1 MKIDGACHCGYI
13 RVEGDADPEK
23 TTVCHCMDCQVGKA
37 PPSASMFPFRV
48 RPFA

>member
-23 TTVCHCMDCQVGKA
+23 RRKQENTLHLGG
-37 PPSASMFPFRV
+37 
-48 RPFA
+48 